1 MALPGVILAG
11 VQTAAIV
18 ASSIVQINAIK
29 NSSKSSTP
37 KKPNMPNMPTSP
49 TDQSGG
55 DSAPI
60 PSVDNL
66 AGFGIIQEAPRAWV
80 LESDVSS
87 NVEANRRLER
97 RAILG

>member
-1 MALPGVILAG
+1 MAN
-11 VQTAAIV
+11 AAIQV
-18 ASSIVQINAIK
+18 NTIK
-29 NSSKSSTP
+29 NAGKNTTIKNP
-37 KKPNMPNMPTSP
+37 DMPDMPTTP
-49 TDQSGG
+49 TEQSGG